1 MGAALV
7 YLPDGIAVS
16 ELDALIDQLVR
27 PIEDWPEPGVTFRD
41 ITPLLNDPDALSS
54 VIDGL
59 VELAAKA
66 GPVDAVLGIEA
77 RGFLFGPL
85 IAQRLGV
92 GFVPVRKAGKLPAH
106 SFSTSYDLE
115 YGSATIQ
122 MHVDALSAGDRVL
135 VVDDVLATGGTLIA
149 AADLVRQAGAEV
161 AGNLVLIELLALGG
175 QARLEPLGCGALRSY

>member
-1 MGAALV
+1 M
-7 YLPDGIAVS
+7 S
-16 ELDALIDQLVR
+16 ELNTLIDRLVR

-41 ITPLLNDPDALSS
+41 ITPLLSESAALAA

-59 VELAAKA
+59 VDLAAES

-92 GFVPVRKAGKLPAH
+92 GFVPVRKAGKLPAK

-115 YGSATIQ
+115 YGAATIE
-122 MHVDALSAGDRVL
+122 MHVDALTPGDRVL

-149 AADLVRQAGAEV
+149 AADLVRQAGGVV

-175 QARLEPLGCGALRSY
+175 RARLEPFGCGALRSY